1 MIEQIHV
8 TYSNIKKLKLI
19 KSRAWTGFG
28 DVSEAF
34 VCHALS
40 KIYLTN
46 WDNYIKIPRCNFNNY
61 ITTHDHG
68 EERSRSLSLATRDPR
83 TMNHG
88 SLFASI
94 TSFFP
99 FKESHKDWARTNDRL
114 FLVNCPTTSNK
125 DDHNEND
132 NQATGT
138 SSVERV
144 GGRVSAWEVGC
155 PLIANFLS
163 YFL

>member
-1 MIEQIHV
+1 MQDSWSH
-8 TYSNIKKLKLI
+8 
-19 KSRAWTGFG
+19 RA
-28 DVSEAF
+28 V
-34 VCHALS
+34 
-40 KIYLTN
+40 
-46 WDNYIKIPRCNFNNY
+46 
-61 ITTHDHG
+61 
-68 EERSRSLSLATRDPR
+68 
-83 TMNHG
+83 HG
-88 SLFASI
+88 SLFATI

-114 FLVNCPTTSNK
+114 CLVNCPTTSNK

-155 PLIANFLS
+155 SRRTSRGDS
-163 YFL
+163 YFIELFSVTRFLISRSP